1 MLQLLLWNDFKEK
14 GVYTGKLFEY
24 LGARRPILA
33 IGSEDNVS
41 ANLIMERSAGVVT
54 TDPKNISDALNKW
67 CLMKKESI
75 DFSIKH
81 SMLDDLTRRYQ
92 TAILA
97 NFLEDLLMRHK
108 D

>member
-1 MLQLLLWNDFKEK
+1 LLQLLLWNDFKEK

-33 IGSEDNVS
+33 IGPEDNVA
-41 ANLIMERSAGVVT
+41 ANLIIERSAGVVA
-54 TDPKNISDALNKW
+54 TDPKNIANALKKW
-67 CLMKKESI
+67 CLMKKEGI

-97 NFLEDLLMRHK
+97 NFLEDLLMRCK